1 MLAMS
6 LLLNNIDEIIFS
18 VLFKNVKGSL
28 QELFMKEFCSARKE
42 LNISV
47 FSLRSVTYLF
57 WYLKGGIQGIFL
69 LCKNI
74 FKVDQ

>member
-57 WYLKGGIQGIFL
+57 
-69 LCKNI
+69 
-74 FKVDQ
+74 